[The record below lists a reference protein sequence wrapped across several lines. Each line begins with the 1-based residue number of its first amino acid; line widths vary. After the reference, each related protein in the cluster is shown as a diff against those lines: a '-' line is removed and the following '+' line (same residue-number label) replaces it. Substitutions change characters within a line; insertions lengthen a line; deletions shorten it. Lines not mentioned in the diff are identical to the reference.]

1 MLDKP
6 ASTLRIRERL
16 LESERLMEETG
27 CYDGITELELRNQD
41 PLKFETL
48 HTKLRAYCVS
58 AREMARRIFPEGEFV
73 EIFVDTP
80 LDVAEGRD
88 PKGLYAKARSGALA
102 NFTGVDSPYE
112 PPEHPDIRIDT
123 IAMTPEEAAE
133 TILRAVL

>member
-58 AREMARRIFPEGEFV
+58 AREMARRIF
-73 EIFVDTP
+73 
-80 LDVAEGRD
+80 L
-88 PKGLYAKARSGALA
+88 LALFGMA
-102 NFTGVDSPYE
+102 AF
-112 PPEHPDIRIDT
+112 EH
-123 IAMTPEEAAE
+123 EH
-133 TILRAVL
+133 VVG